1 LPRDLLQ
8 DVPVAE
14 LGDYR
19 AFNVDTPVGA
29 GPFKFVSWTRGQS
42 IVLEAFD
49 DYFKGRPYL
58 DRVTMRSI
66 SDFNA
71 GVLLLETGD
80 VDHLEVPPNEVATV
94 KRMGHIT
101 LHQTLA
107 LQYGFLG
114 WNQRNPLFQ
123 DRRVRQALTH
133 AIDRQEIVDT
143 LLEGNAEVA
152 HASVSPLSWAYN
164 DDVPRFEHDPER
176 ARALLAEAGWRPGAD
191 GILVKDGRRFSF
203 EILSNDGNV
212 VRRDISV
219 VVQQY
224 LRAVGIET
232 RPVQMEW
239 GAFLERVQAPR
250 NDFDAIVL
258 TWGLATDPDP
268 SAIWHSREIAQG
280 LNHVSFR
287 NARVDALSD
296 ANRRVLDRTQRTA
309 MLHEVWRIVA
319 EEQPYTF
326 LYYLKQSYGLKSDV
340 RGFVHHPRV
349 TMYRVNEWWLDR

>member
-1 LPRDLLQ
+1 
-8 DVPVAE
+8 
-14 LGDYR
+14 
-19 AFNVDTPVGA
+19 
-29 GPFKFVSWTRGQS
+29 
-42 IVLEAFD
+42 VLNLR
-49 DYFKGRPYL
+49 RP
-58 DRVTMRSI
+58 
-66 SDFNA
+66 
-71 GVLLLETGD
+71 
-80 VDHLEVPPNEVATV
+80 
-94 KRMGHIT
+94 
-101 LHQTLA
+101 Q
-107 LQYGFLG
+107 
-114 WNQRNPLFQ
+114 FQ

-176 ARALLAEAGWRPGAD
+176 ARTMLAEAGWRPGAD